1 MKGNCY
7 TESRNIEIPADQ
19 IEQNANKRELFQRK
33 IYHTQY
39 LRWATAI
46 AQKSTVM
53 KSGEA
58 ILFGWVFF
66 KTRAMQKLTKLFRL

>member
-1 MKGNCY
+1 MKGNCC
-7 TESRNIEIPADQ
+7 TESRNIEISADQ

-46 AQKSTVM
+46 ARTSTVM

-58 ILFGWVFF
+58 ILFG
-66 KTRAMQKLTKLFRL
+66 

>member
-1 MKGNCY
+1 MKGNCC
-7 TESRNIEIPADQ
+7 TESRNIEISADQ

-46 AQKSTVM
+46 ARKSTVM

-58 ILFGWVFF
+58 ILFG
-66 KTRAMQKLTKLFRL
+66 